1 MNCRVHGSVPCLGM
15 KEEREA
21 FSKRLAQ
28 AMRDAG
34 LEPRPSVLMREF
46 NLRYRG
52 QSVSFQSA
60 SRWLRER
67 SIPTQDKLR
76 LIAKLLGVE
85 PHVLR
90 FGTTAPAVAESPAAW
105 HAGLK
110 PQDHEMIETYLAL
123 PASRRKL
130 VRDLVVALRN

>member
-1 MNCRVHGSVPCLGM
+1 M

-21 FSKRLAQ
+21 FSRRLAQ

-34 LEPRPSVLMREF
+34 LEARPSILAREF

-52 QSVSFQSA
+52 EPVSFQSA
-60 SRWLRER
+60 SRWLHGR

-76 LIAKLLGVE
+76 PLAKLLGLE

-90 FGTTAPAVAESPAAW
+90 FGASASAVAESPAAW
-105 HAGLK
+105 RTGLK
-110 PQDHEMIETYLAL
+110 PQDHEMVEAYLAL
-123 PASRRKL
+123 PASRRRL
-130 VRDLVVALRN
+130 VRDLVAALRG

>member
-1 MNCRVHGSVPCLGM
+1 M

-28 AMRDAG
+28 AMRDAD
-34 LEPRPSVLMREF
+34 LEARPSVLMREF

-60 SRWLRER
+60 SRWLHARA
-67 SIPTQDKLR
+67 IPTQDKLR
-76 LIAKLLGVE
+76 LLAKLLGLE
-85 PHVLR
+85 PHILR
-90 FGTTAPAVAESPAAW
+90 FGTSVSGVAESAAAW

-110 PQDHEMIETYLAL
+110 PQDHEMIEAYLTL

-130 VRDLVVALRN
+130 VRELVTALRG

>member
-1 MNCRVHGSVPCLGM
+1 M

-21 FSKRLAQ
+21 FSRRLAQ

-34 LEPRPSVLMREF
+34 LEARPSVLAREF
-46 NLRYRG
+46 NLRFRG
-52 QSVSFQSA
+52 EPVSFQSA
-60 SRWLRER
+60 SRWLHGR

-76 LIAKLLGVE
+76 LLAKLLGLE

-90 FGTTAPAVAESPAAW
+90 FGTTTSAIAESPAAW

-110 PQDHEMIETYLAL
+110 SQDHEMIEAYLAL

-130 VRDLVVALRN
+130 VRDLVTALRS

>member
-1 MNCRVHGSVPCLGM
+1 MHGSVPCLGM

-34 LEPRPSVLMREF
+34 LEARPSVLMREF

-90 FGTTAPAVAESPAAW
+90 FGTTTPAVAESPAAW
-105 HAGLK
+105 RTGLK
-110 PQDHEMIETYLAL
+110 LQDHEMLEAYLAL

-130 VRDLVVALRN
+130 VRDIITALSS